1 MTEGQWSD
9 CRYLMTGSD
18 GTVCLFLLFFLL
30 FKHGCF
36 SSVDEKVA
44 PEHPSDLKKFFSST
58 YIEKI
63 KGTWDVTTNGYLY
76 PCYKDGWSL
85 FHLHHVCIKGGQDG
99 LVTGLNENENDWSY
113 MQNENKFIATNE
125 EFNLKSQSPLIGG
138 TAQTG
143 GEIDP
148 IKSIRVSTMNV
159 NDVNY
164 IPGGTLFANCFQ
176 QVSDSANP
184 AHWMMKLGSFY
195 EIAQCEISNRNLK
208 MSRPDLHEV
217 HQFRV
222 PWKPFGTLF
231 MHQCPNPV
239 VSSWKWGDNMFNM
252 IRNKLV
258 EAGILMG
265 GFRYLNT
272 EGYQVDTKQ
281 GEIFDLTCFEDIY
294 LSNRNGIWMQKPYNL
309 IQLRKDTA
317 RLTGEPKEALMVQE
331 KESETL
337 PAPYCR
343 KFPEKSAARIHIFQR
358 SATRMLRRFTNLDDV
373 VKLASV
379 YSPSHLFSLLFVDF
393 HYSHPLR
400 STLPF

>member
-1 MTEGQWSD
+1 
-9 CRYLMTGSD
+9 
-18 GTVCLFLLFFLL
+18 
-30 FKHGCF
+30 
-36 SSVDEKVA
+36 
-44 PEHPSDLKKFFSST
+44 
-58 YIEKI
+58 
-63 KGTWDVTTNGYLY
+63 
-76 PCYKDGWSL
+76 
-85 FHLHHVCIKGGQDG
+85 
-99 LVTGLNENENDWSY
+99 
-113 MQNENKFIATNE
+113 
-125 EFNLKSQSPLIGG
+125 
-138 TAQTG
+138 
-143 GEIDP
+143 
-148 IKSIRVSTMNV
+148 
-159 NDVNY
+159 
-164 IPGGTLFANCFQ
+164 
-176 QVSDSANP
+176 
-184 AHWMMKLGSFY
+184 
-195 EIAQCEISNRNLK
+195 
-208 MSRPDLHEV
+208 
-217 HQFRV
+217 
-222 PWKPFGTLF
+222 
-231 MHQCPNPV
+231 
-239 VSSWKWGDNMFNM
+239 MFNM